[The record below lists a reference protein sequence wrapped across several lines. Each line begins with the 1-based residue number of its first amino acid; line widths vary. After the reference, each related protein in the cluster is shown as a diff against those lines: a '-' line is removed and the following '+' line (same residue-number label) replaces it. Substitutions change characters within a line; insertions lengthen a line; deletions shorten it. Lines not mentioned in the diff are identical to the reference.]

1 MEDEYAPAQRSKFRF
16 KSKHDTSRSR
26 SKSEKL
32 HDDDLKDTTTT
43 AASSAKAPSAHP
55 RRYRRRHHHHQ
66 HRSTKRHKS
75 SHSSPPTSPQPPE
88 LSPEAA
94 FRESLFDAL
103 ADDEG
108 AAYWESVYGQPIHTY
123 GRPDAGGELEQMTD
137 EEYAAYVRARMWE
150 KTHEA
155 IFEERERKKRERE
168 KQREEDK
175 RRKAGGWVGGERET
189 FEQMIEESLRRGQER
204 KMKKRR
210 ADVWLD
216 VWRRYLDSWEDL
228 NARARAAVLTPP
240 ISSRAGLSADMTTDK
255 LRNLIFWPVESGKRR
270 DITPEAVETFIRNA
284 PMPTPT
290 NTPAAGLEL
299 GQREKS
305 QSHASDILTVLKIE
319 RVRWHPDKM
328 QHRYGALGME
338 EHLVKS
344 ATEVFQILDRMWV
357 EERER
362 GDKGG

>member
-1 MEDEYAPAQRSKFRF
+1 MEHEYSTAQRSKFRF
-16 KSKHDTSRSR
+16 KSKHRTSRSR
-26 SKSEKL
+26 SKSEGLDGDNNNSTKPP
-32 HDDDLKDTTTT
+32 
-43 AASSAKAPSAHP
+43 SSHP
-55 RRYRRRHHHHQ
+55 RRYRRRHHHH
-66 HRSTKRHKS
+66 HRRSSKRHKS
-75 SHSSPPTSPQPPE
+75 SHPSPPTYDDAQPPE
-88 LSPEAA
+88 LSPDAA

-123 GRPDAGGELEQMTD
+123 GRPDGGGELEQMTD
-137 EEYAAYVRARMWE
+137 EEYATYVRARMWE

-155 IFEERERKKRERE
+155 LFEERELRKKERER
-168 KQREEDK
+168 QREEDR
-175 RRKAGGWVGGERET
+175 RRKGGGGVGGEREREA
-189 FEQMIEESLRRGQER
+189 FERMVEESLRRGQER

-210 ADVWLD
+210 VDVWLD

-228 NARARAAVLTPP
+228 NSRARAAASV
-240 ISSRAGLSADMTTDK
+240 SSSTSNHAGPSADMVNEQ

-270 DITPEAVETFIRNA
+270 DITPEAVEMFIRNA

-290 NTPAAGLEL
+290 NTPAPGSGLEKRVKP
-299 GQREKS
+299 QPR
-305 QSHASDILTVLKIE
+305 ASDFLTVLKIE

-338 EHLVKS
+338 EQLVKS

-362 GDKGG
+362 GDKRS

>member
-1 MEDEYAPAQRSKFRF
+1 MDDEYSTAQRSKFRF

-26 SKSEKL
+26 SKSERL
-32 HDDDLKDTTTT
+32 HDDDQD
-43 AASSAKAPSAHP
+43 SAKSPSTYP
-55 RRYRRRHHHHQ
+55 RRYRRRHHHHH
-66 HRSTKRHKS
+66 HRSSKRHKS
-75 SHSSPPTSPQPPE
+75 SHHSPPPSAQPPE
-88 LSPEAA
+88 LSPDAA

-123 GRPDAGGELEQMTD
+123 ARPDGGGELEQMTD

-155 IFEERERKKRERE
+155 LFEERERKKRERE
-168 KQREEDK
+168 KQKEED
-175 RRKAGGWVGGERET
+175 RWRKGGEPQA
-189 FEQMIEESLRRGQER
+189 FERMIDESLRRGQER
-204 KMKKRR
+204 KLKKRR

-216 VWRRYLDSWEDL
+216 VWRKYLDSWEDL
-228 NARARAAVLTPP
+228 NARARAAAVTAA
-240 ISSRAGLSADMTTDK
+240 SSTSSQYCPSADIANEK

-290 NTPAAGLEL
+290 NTPAAGAGL
-299 GQREKS
+299 GQRGKS
-305 QSHASDILTVLKIE
+305 QPHASDLLTVLKIE

-328 QHRYGALGME
+328 QRRYGALGME
-338 EHLVKS
+338 EQLVKS
-344 ATEVFQILDRMWV
+344 ATEVFQILDRIWV

-362 GDKGG
+362 GDKGR